1 MIKHNLSDQLKSLQL
16 TNSQLVTTL
25 SDIINSNFTATEAG
39 ADSVQD
45 KLTNAHVAAWYSGK
59 SYPSN
64 PIIKDALSI
73 FLTGKKGNY
82 ANLILPT
89 AVDAE
94 DLLAEAFTVYNEKL
108 TMDFKTFKTNC
119 INGYFDR
126 IKNNPYSSKVTLKD
140 IAGCIAYLRIQG
152 YLYSNTQEKKQKLD
166 LALYGDIVDV
176 NELIKLVD
184 RKKLLVGL
192 QKHINL
198 ALKLNQTGMYK
209 TALTTLLLAIRNQE
223 FFD

>member
-25 SDIINSNFTATEAG
+25 SDIINSNFTAAEAG

-64 PIIKDALSI
+64 LIIKDALSI
-73 FLTGKKGNY
+73 LLTGKKGNY
-82 ANLILPT
+82 GSLVLPT
-89 AVDAE
+89 TVDAE
-94 DLLAEAFTVYNEKL
+94 NLLAEAFTVYNEKL
-108 TMDFKTFKTNC
+108 TMNFKTFKINC
-119 INGYFDR
+119 INGYFER

-152 YLYSNTQEKKQKLD
+152 YLYSNTQEKKQRLD
-166 LALYGDIVDV
+166 LALYGNIVHI

-184 RKKLLVGL
+184 RNKLLAGL

-198 ALKLNQTGMYK
+198 ASKLNQAGMHK
-209 TALTTLLLAIRNQE
+209 IALTTLLLEIRNQE